1 MSVPRSCEPQ
11 ERVNVKVQICEHSFA
26 PDGGYCV
33 YNSLIFFS
41 GRKNRIYKHY
51 TIKSVYRVDFDS

>member
-11 ERVNVKVQICEHSFA
+11 ERVYVKVQICEHSFA

-33 YNSLIFFS
+33 YNSLNFFS
-41 GRKNRIYKHY
+41 AGGKIEFINIILSKAF
-51 TIKSVYRVDFDS
+51 TE

>member
-11 ERVNVKVQICEHSFA
+11 ERFNVKVQICEHSFA

-33 YNSLIFFS
+33 YNSLIFFQ
-41 GRKNRIYKHY
+41 RAEK
-51 TIKSVYRVDFDS
+51 